1 LQKGIENFKWS
12 KIKRYE
18 IKILPNSIEI
28 DGEPLELSTIIAK
41 CSEAKVKE
49 EKLVL
54 LSPLGETHMFESL
67 P

>member
-1 LQKGIENFKWS
+1 MRNPMIVELDKGIENWS

-28 DGEPLELSTIIAK
+28 DGELELSTIIAK

-49 EKLVL
+49 ESSVIK
-54 LSPLGETHMFESL
+54 P
-67 P
+67 